1 MAEQSG
7 PRSLSRAVFG
17 TIRADILAGVYLPGS
32 KLSPR
37 EIATKANVSLS
48 VVREAL
54 TRLAEQGLVV
64 SEPQLGFT
72 VVTLDLDG
80 ARDLNR
86 VRILIESAAI
96 KDAVEHADLEYEARV
111 LASHHRLARTPLSAD
126 ETTHT
131 ISDAWAKAHTQFHS
145 ALLSTCTSPRLLD
158 LAAGMRETAE
168 LYRRW
173 SGSFTTRGA
182 QRDVAGEHL
191 ALMQAALDRD
201 AERAAVLAGEHID
214 RTTELLTYYVEL
226 GTDVDPNER
235 GDHEGIG

>member
-1 MAEQSG
+1 MADQSG
-7 PRSLSRAVFG
+7 PRSLSRAVFAN
-17 TIRADILAGVYLPGS
+17 IRADIVAGTYLPGS

-37 EIATKANVSLS
+37 EIATKSNVSLS

-54 TRLAEQGLVV
+54 TRLAEQGLVIAL
-64 SEPQLGFT
+64 PQLGFS
-72 VVTLDLDG
+72 VVNLDLDD

-96 KDAVEHADLEYEARV
+96 KDAVEHADVEYETRV
-111 LASHHRLARTPLSAD
+111 LASHHRLTRTPQWAD
-126 ETTHT
+126 ATTHT
-131 ISDAWAKAHTQFHS
+131 ISDAWAQAHTQFHS
-145 ALLSTCTSPRLLD
+145 ALLSSCSSPRLID

-173 SGSFTTRGA
+173 SGRFTTRGA

-214 RTTELLTYYVEL
+214 RTTEVLTDYAEQHA
-226 GTDVDPNER
+226 DEAR
-235 GDHEGIG
+235 GDEVIA